1 MTEKIRD
8 YNVNGTMII
17 GVDHGYGNV
26 KIARR
31 CFKTALAKYDSEPVL
46 SRDYL
51 EYEGKFYV
59 IGEGHKG
66 FVADK
71 QSDED
76 NYILTLAAIAKELEA
91 RGMKNGVNTERV
103 HLAVGLPLKWVQT
116 QRETFRQYL
125 MKNRR
130 GEVRY
135 KGRVYCLEFVG
146 CTVMPQCYSAVAEN
160 LKKFKGI
167 TLLADIGNG
176 TMNLMYLN
184 NGRPMESKS
193 WTEKLG
199 VFQCY
204 QKIHNLVQDN
214 TGECLMAEVI
224 ESFLR
229 TGETDLPEKYA
240 ELMKQAT
247 VAYTEEI
254 MQKLRDHEFNA
265 DLMRVYFMGGG
276 ARLVEQF
283 GEYNPERTVFNHDI
297 RANAKGY
304 EYYCYMLLRHQNQ
317 RK

>member
-1 MTEKIRD
+1 MTEKMKE
-8 YNVNGTMII
+8 YSTNGVMII
-17 GVDHGYGNV
+17 GVDNGYGNM
-26 KIARR
+26 KTARR
-31 CFKTALAKYDSEPVL
+31 CFKTALVKYDSEPVL
-46 SRDYL
+46 SRDYI
-51 EYEGKFYV
+51 EYDGKFYV

-71 QSDED
+71 QTDED

-91 RGMKNGVNTERV
+91 RGFTKTVNTARV

-116 QRETFRQYL
+116 QKETFRRYL
-125 MKNRR
+125 MRNHMV
-130 GEVRY
+130 EVRY
-135 KGRVYCLEFVG
+135 KNRLYQLEIVG

-160 LKKFKGI
+160 LKDFKGI

-204 QKIHNLVQDN
+204 QKIHNYVQDN

-240 ELMKQAT
+240 ELMEKAT
-247 VAYTEEI
+247 VSYTEEI
-254 MQKLRDHEFNA
+254 MQKLKDHEFNP
-265 DLMRVYFMGGG
+265 DMMRVYFMGGG
-276 ARLVEQF
+276 ARLMERF
-283 GEYNPERTVFNHDI
+283 GKYNSERTVFNHDI

>member
-1 MTEKIRD
+1 MTEKLRD
-8 YNVNGTMII
+8 YSVNGAMII
-17 GVDHGYGNV
+17 GVDNGYGNM
-26 KIARR
+26 KTARR
-31 CFKTALAKYDSEPVL
+31 CFKTALVKYDSAPVL

-51 EYEGKFYV
+51 EYDGKFYV

-91 RGMKNGVNTERV
+91 RGMKNAVHTARV

-125 MKNRR
+125 MKNRMV
-130 GEVRY
+130 EVRY
-135 KGRVYCLEFVG
+135 KSRLYRLEFVG

-160 LKKFKGI
+160 LKDFKGI

-184 NGRPMESKS
+184 NGRPMESKA

-214 TGECLMAEVI
+214 TGECLMEEVI

-247 VAYTEEI
+247 VTYTEEI
-254 MQKLRDHEFNA
+254 MQKLQDHEFNGE
-265 DLMRVYFMGGG
+265 LMRVYFMGGG

-283 GEYNPERTVFNHDI
+283 GKYNPERTVFNHDI

>member
-8 YNVNGTMII
+8 YNVNGAMII
-17 GVDHGYGNV
+17 GVDHGYGNM
-26 KIARR
+26 KAARR
-31 CFKTALAKYDSEPVL
+31 CFKTALVKYDSEPVL

-91 RGMKNGVNTERV
+91 RGMKNAVNMARV

-116 QRETFRQYL
+116 QREAFRQYL
-125 MKNRR
+125 MKNRVV
-130 GEVRY
+130 EVRY
-135 KGRVYCLEFVG
+135 KGRVYRLEFVG

-160 LKKFKGI
+160 LKEFKGI

-214 TGECLMAEVI
+214 TGECLMTEVI

-254 MQKLRDHEFNA
+254 MQKLKDHEFNA
-265 DLMRVYFMGGG
+265 ELMRVFFMGGG
-276 ARLVEQF
+276 ARLIEQF
-283 GEYNPERTVFNHDI
+283 GKYNPERTVFNHDI